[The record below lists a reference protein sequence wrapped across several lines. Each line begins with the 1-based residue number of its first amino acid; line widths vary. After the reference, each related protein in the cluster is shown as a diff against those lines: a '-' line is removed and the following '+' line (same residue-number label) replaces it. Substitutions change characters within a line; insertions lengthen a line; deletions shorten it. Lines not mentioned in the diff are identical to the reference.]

1 MVKFQILLFSESRSI
16 WQLEGGKEFSR
27 EQLRVPWGIGY
38 PLLVPVATSVSK
50 CLKLISWELSQ
61 IQSVATITLGK
72 KESMKRRETELIRQ
86 HNG

>member
-1 MVKFQILLFSESRSI
+1 MVMFQILLFSENRSI

-27 EQLRVPWGIGY
+27 EQMCVPWGLGY

-61 IQSVATITLGK
+61 VQSVATITLGK
-72 KESMKRRETELIRQ
+72 KESMKRREAELICQ